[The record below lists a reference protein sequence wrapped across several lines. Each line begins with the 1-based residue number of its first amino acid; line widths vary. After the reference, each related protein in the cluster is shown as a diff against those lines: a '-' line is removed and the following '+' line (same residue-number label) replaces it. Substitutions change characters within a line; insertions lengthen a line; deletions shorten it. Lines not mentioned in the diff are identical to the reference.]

1 MKVVIFGAT
10 GNVGQHMVHQGLAL
24 GHTITAFTRDKVRLI
39 EAAHKNLKIHEGD
52 ILDEKAV
59 KEAIDGQDA
68 VICALGAGRKGTIR
82 SEGTFQIIRAMRE
95 TGVKRLIVQST
106 LGAGDSRN
114 NLDFFW
120 KHIMF
125 GLFLKDAYQDHQTQE
140 KYVMESGLDW
150 TIVRPGAFTD
160 GDATGQ
166 FKHGFSPEDKS
177 IKLKISKAD
186 IAMFVLSQLKTEQYL
201 HQTPGLSY

>member
-1 MKVVIFGAT
+1 MKVIIFGAT
-10 GNVGQHMVHQGLAL
+10 GNVGQHLVHQGLAL
-24 GHTITAFTRDKVRLI
+24 GHTITAFTRDKAKLNNVG
-39 EAAHKNLKIHEGD
+39 HKNLKICEGD
-52 ILDEKAV
+52 VLDDKAV
-59 KEAIDGQDA
+59 EDAIDGQDA
-68 VICALGAGRKGTIR
+68 VICALGAGRKGNIR
-82 SEGTFQIIRAMRE
+82 SEGTFHIIQAMKK

-106 LGAGDSRN
+106 LGAGDSRG

-120 KHIMF
+120 KYLMF
-125 GLFLKDAYQDHQTQE
+125 GFLLKDAYQDHQAQE

-166 FKHGFSPEDKS
+166 FKHGFSADDRS

-186 IAMFVLSQLKTEQYL
+186 IAMFVLSQLKTDQYL
-201 HQTPGLSY
+201 HRTPGLSY